1 MYLYVKNGL
10 DKVAAFAVLLFLSPI
25 MLTVMLAILV
35 TDGRPIFFRQTRVG
49 HKLEEFNLLKFRTMT
64 VNEKRDF
71 SQVLDPGSVEI
82 TRIGRILRRLKIDEL
97 PQLINVL
104 VGDMSIVGPRPPLP
118 SLLNA
123 MNKAQK
129 HRFDV
134 LPGLTGLAQVNGNI
148 HINWQSR
155 FEYDLYYVKHVS
167 LFLDLKIILK
177 TILVVIFGEEKFK
190 GKSNN

>member
-1 MYLYVKNGL
+1 MYLYIKNGL
-10 DKVAAFAVLLFLSPI
+10 DKVAAFAVLFFLSPI
-25 MLTVMLAILV
+25 MLAVMLTILI
-35 TDGRPIFFRQTRVG
+35 TDGRPVFFRQTRVG
-49 HKLEEFNLLKFRTMT
+49 YKLEEFDLLKFRTMI

-118 SLLNA
+118 SLLKE
-123 MNKAQK
+123 MNKAQRQ
-129 HRFDV
+129 RFDV

-190 GKSNN
+190 GKPSN

>member
-1 MYLYVKNGL
+1 MYLYIKNGL
-10 DKVAAFAVLLFLSPI
+10 DKVAAFAVLFFLSPI
-25 MLTVMLAILV
+25 MLAVILTILI
-35 TDGRPIFFRQTRVG
+35 TDGRPVFFRQTRVG
-49 HKLEEFNLLKFRTMT
+49 YKLEEFDLLKFRTMI

-118 SLLNA
+118 SLLKE
-123 MNKAQK
+123 MNKAQRQ
-129 HRFDV
+129 RFDV